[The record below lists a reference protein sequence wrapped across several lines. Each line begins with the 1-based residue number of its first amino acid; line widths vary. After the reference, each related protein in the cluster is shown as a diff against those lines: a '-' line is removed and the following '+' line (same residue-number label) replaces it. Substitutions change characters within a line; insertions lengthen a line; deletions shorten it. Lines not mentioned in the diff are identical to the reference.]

1 MIPLG
6 FFIVGIIG
14 IFTGVW
20 TWLVILIY
28 YAIDRNTKH
37 YVPSHVVF
45 LLYWSRGDHMEKLMK
60 AWLIITLIT
69 FIVFNSARR

>member
-1 MIPLG
+1 MEALIGLPLLLLVLFFAFLYFNIKGLSIMWKDYNRSKSMIPLG

-28 YAIDRNTKH
+28 Y
-37 YVPSHVVF
+37 VV
-45 LLYWSRGDHMEKLMK
+45 RPKD
-60 AWLIITLIT
+60 
-69 FIVFNSARR
+69 

>member
-1 MIPLG
+1 MWKDYDRTKSMMPLG

-28 YAIDRNTKH
+28 YAVR
-37 YVPSHVVF
+37 P
-45 LLYWSRGDHMEKLMK
+45 K
-60 AWLIITLIT
+60 A
-69 FIVFNSARR
+69 

>member
-1 MIPLG
+1 MEALIGLPLLLLVLFFAFLYFNIKGLSNMRKDYNRTKSMIPLG

-28 YAIDRNTKH
+28 Y
-37 YVPSHVVF
+37 VV
-45 LLYWSRGDHMEKLMK
+45 RPKD
-60 AWLIITLIT
+60 
-69 FIVFNSARR
+69 